1 MISFSN
7 YDLLILISF
16 FLILVI
22 IGLIPA
28 IKDKNSKG
36 EYLLAGRK
44 LGLTLFVMT
53 NVSTWYGGILGI
65 GEFTYNYGLI
75 SWTTQGLPYYFFAI
89 LFAFFLAKKVRK
101 SNLHTIPEKI
111 KQIYGVR
118 AGIISAIFIFF
129 LASPAPYLLMSANIF
144 EIIFGLDKY
153 YAVYISAIVAVLFV
167 IKGGYK
173 SDLFTDVFQFFVMFL
188 GFISIVYFSY
198 EKFSGIEYLV
208 QKLPADHLNPTGG
221 FSIYYLITWFI
232 IAFWTFAD
240 PGFHQRCY
248 SVKNEKIAFKG
259 ILISVVFW
267 ILFDFLTTST
277 GLYSKAYFGDTIE
290 AVMSFPLYANAI
302 LSSGWKGLFFAGL
315 FATIYSTLNSFL
327 FISSSTLIN
336 DIAPHLKALKV
347 YKKSFVTKMRYTIIL
362 TALLS
367 VIIVLFS
374 ESVVQLWYIL
384 GSLFIPGL
392 IFLII
397 AAYYPKLKISTK
409 LSEMQ
414 LMVGFFV
421 SLTVFIL
428 KTSGIELL
436 MEVEPLLIGLLA
448 VALIQLFGHYKR
460 LKN

>member
-7 YDLLILISF
+7 YDIIILIAF

-36 EYLLAGRK
+36 EFLLAGRK
-44 LGLTLFVMT
+44 MGLTFFVMT

-111 KQIYGVR
+111 KQIYGVK

-144 EIIFGLDKY
+144 EILFGLNKY
-153 YAVYISAIVAVLFV
+153 YAVFISAIVAVLFV

-188 GFISIVYFSY
+188 GFIAIVYFSY
-198 EKFSGIEYLV
+198 EKFSGLEYLV
-208 QKLPADHLNPTGG
+208 QRLPSNHLNPTGG

-259 ILISVVFW
+259 ILISVIFW

-277 GLYSKAYFGDTIE
+277 GLYSKAYFGDSID
-290 AVMSFPLYANAI
+290 AILSFPLYANAI

-336 DIAPHLKALKV
+336 DIAPHLKALKI
-347 YKKSFVTKMRYTIIL
+347 YKKSFVTKTRYTIIL

-392 IFLII
+392 LFLII
-397 AAYYPKLKISTK
+397 AAYYPKLKISMQ
-409 LSEMQ
+409 LSELQ
-414 LMVGFFV
+414 LIMGFLV
-421 SLTVFIL
+421 SLMIFIL
-428 KTSGIELL
+428 KTIGIEIFRDI
-436 MEVEPLLIGLLA
+436 EPLLIGLLV
-448 VALIQLFGHYKR
+448 VALIQIFGHYKR

>member
-7 YDLLILISF
+7 YDIIILIGF

-22 IGLIPA
+22 VGLIPA

-36 EYLLAGRK
+36 EFLLAGRK
-44 LGLTLFVMT
+44 MGLTLFVMT

-111 KQIYGVR
+111 KQIYGVK

-144 EIIFGLDKY
+144 EILFGLNKY
-153 YAVYISAIVAVLFV
+153 YAVFISAIVAVLFV

-188 GFISIVYFSY
+188 GFIAIVYFSY
-198 EKFSGIEYLV
+198 QKFSGVEYLV
-208 QKLPADHLNPTGG
+208 QRLPSNHLNPTGG

-259 ILISVVFW
+259 ILISVIFW

-277 GLYSKAYFGDTIE
+277 GLYSKAYFGDSID
-290 AVMSFPLYANAI
+290 AILSFPLYANAI

-336 DIAPHLKALKV
+336 DIAPHLKALKI
-347 YKKSFVTKMRYTIIL
+347 YKKSFVTKTRYTIIL

-392 IFLII
+392 LFLII
-397 AAYYPKLKISTK
+397 AAYYPKLKISMQ
-409 LSEMQ
+409 LSELQ
-414 LMVGFFV
+414 LIMGFLV
-421 SLTVFIL
+421 SLMIFIL
-428 KTSGIELL
+428 KTIGIEIFRDI
-436 MEVEPLLIGLLA
+436 EPLLIGLLV
-448 VALIQLFGHYKR
+448 VALIQMFGHYKR
-460 LKN
+460 LGN

>member
-7 YDLLILISF
+7 YDIIILIAF

-36 EYLLAGRK
+36 EFLLAGRK
-44 LGLTLFVMT
+44 MGLTFFVMT

-111 KQIYGVR
+111 KQIYGVK

-144 EIIFGLDKY
+144 EILFGLNKY
-153 YAVYISAIVAVLFV
+153 YAVFISAIVAVLFV

-188 GFISIVYFSY
+188 GFIAIVYFSY
-198 EKFSGIEYLV
+198 EKFSGLEYLV
-208 QKLPADHLNPTGG
+208 QRLPSNHLNPTGG

-259 ILISVVFW
+259 ILISVIFW

-277 GLYSKAYFGDTIE
+277 GLYSKAYFGDSID
-290 AVMSFPLYANAI
+290 AILSFPLYANAI

-336 DIAPHLKALKV
+336 DIAPHLKALKI
-347 YKKSFVTKMRYTIIL
+347 YKKSFVTKTRYTIIL

-392 IFLII
+392 LFLII
-397 AAYYPKLKISTK
+397 AAYYPKLKISMQ
-409 LSEMQ
+409 LSELQ
-414 LMVGFFV
+414 LIMGFLV
-421 SLTVFIL
+421 SLMIFIL
-428 KTSGIELL
+428 KTIGIEIFRDI
-436 MEVEPLLIGLLA
+436 EPLLIGLLV
-448 VALIQLFGHYKR
+448 VALIQMFGHYKR
-460 LKN
+460 LGN

>member
-1 MISFSN
+1 MISFSS
-7 YDLLILISF
+7 YDILILISF
-16 FLILVI
+16 FLILVL
-22 IGLIPA
+22 IGLLPS

-36 EYLLAGRK
+36 EFLLAGRK
-44 LGLTLFVMT
+44 MGLTLFVMT

-75 SWTTQGLPYYFFAI
+75 SWTTQGLPYYIFAI

-111 KQIYGVR
+111 KQVYGLK

-144 EIIFGLDKY
+144 EIVFGFNKY
-153 YAVYISAIVAVLFV
+153 YAVFISTIVAVLFV

-173 SDLFTDVFQFFVMFL
+173 SDLYTDVFQFLVMFI
-188 GFISIVYFSY
+188 GFIVIVYFSY
-198 EKFSGIEYLV
+198 QKFSGMEYLV
-208 QKLPADHLNPTGG
+208 QKLPANHLNPTGG

-259 ILISVVFW
+259 ILISVIFW
-267 ILFDFLTTST
+267 IFFDFLTTST
-277 GLYSKAYFGDTIE
+277 GLYSKAYFSDSIE
-290 AVMSFPLYANAI
+290 AVLSFPLYANAI
-302 LSSGWKGLFFAGL
+302 LTSGWKGLFFAGL

-336 DIAPHLKALKV
+336 DITPHIKKLKINKI
-347 YKKSFVTKMRYTIIL
+347 SFVTKTRYTIIL
-362 TALLS
+362 TATLS
-367 VIIVLFS
+367 LIIVLFS

-397 AAYYPKLKISTK
+397 ASYYPKLKISTW
-409 LSEMQ
+409 LSELQ
-414 LMVGFFV
+414 LIIGFGV
-421 SLTVFIL
+421 SLIVFIL
-428 KTSGIELL
+428 KMVGIDYLS
-436 MEVEPLLIGLLA
+436 EVEPLLIGLLA
-448 VALIQLFGHYKR
+448 VAIIQVYGHFKR

>member
-7 YDLLILISF
+7 YDIIILIAF

-36 EYLLAGRK
+36 EFLLAGRK
-44 LGLTLFVMT
+44 MGLTFFVMT

-111 KQIYGVR
+111 KQIYGVK

-144 EIIFGLDKY
+144 EILFGLNKY
-153 YAVYISAIVAVLFV
+153 YAVFISAIVAVLFV

-188 GFISIVYFSY
+188 GFIAIVYFSY
-198 EKFSGIEYLV
+198 EKFSGVEYLV
-208 QKLPADHLNPTGG
+208 QRLPSNHLNPTGG

-259 ILISVVFW
+259 ILISVFFW

-277 GLYSKAYFGDTIE
+277 GLYSKAYFGDSID
-290 AVMSFPLYANAI
+290 AILSFPLYANAI

-336 DIAPHLKALKV
+336 DIAPHLKALKI
-347 YKKSFVTKMRYTIIL
+347 YKKSFVTKTRYTIIL

-392 IFLII
+392 LFLII
-397 AAYYPKLKISTK
+397 AAYYPKLKISMQ
-409 LSEMQ
+409 LSELQ
-414 LMVGFFV
+414 LIMGFLV
-421 SLTVFIL
+421 SLMIFIL
-428 KTSGIELL
+428 KTIGIEIFRDI
-436 MEVEPLLIGLLA
+436 EPLLIGLLV
-448 VALIQLFGHYKR
+448 VALIQMFGHYKR
-460 LKN
+460 LGN

>member
-7 YDLLILISF
+7 YDIIILIGF

-22 IGLIPA
+22 VGLIPA

-36 EYLLAGRK
+36 EFLLAGRK
-44 LGLTLFVMT
+44 MGLTLFVMT

-111 KQIYGVR
+111 KQIYGVK
-118 AGIISAIFIFF
+118 ASIISAIFIFF

-144 EIIFGLDKY
+144 EIIFGLNKY
-153 YAVYISAIVAVLFV
+153 YAVFISAIVAVLFV

-188 GFISIVYFSY
+188 GFIAIVYFSY
-198 EKFSGIEYLV
+198 EKFSGLEYLV
-208 QKLPADHLNPTGG
+208 QRLPSNHLNPTGG

-259 ILISVVFW
+259 ILISVFFW

-277 GLYSKAYFGDTIE
+277 GLYSKAYFGDSID
-290 AVMSFPLYANAI
+290 AILSFPLYANAI

-336 DIAPHLKALKV
+336 DIAPHLKILKI
-347 YKKSFVTKMRYTIIL
+347 YKKSFVTKTRYTIIL

-392 IFLII
+392 LFLII
-397 AAYYPKLKISTK
+397 AAYYPKLKISIQ
-409 LSEMQ
+409 LSELQ
-414 LMVGFFV
+414 LIMGFLV
-421 SLTVFIL
+421 SLMIFIL
-428 KTSGIELL
+428 KTIGIEIFRDI
-436 MEVEPLLIGLLA
+436 EPLLIGLLV
-448 VALIQLFGHYKR
+448 VALIQMFGHYKR
-460 LKN
+460 LGN

>member
-7 YDLLILISF
+7 YDIIILIGF

-22 IGLIPA
+22 VGLIPA

-36 EYLLAGRK
+36 EFLLAGRK
-44 LGLTLFVMT
+44 MGLTLFVMT

-111 KQIYGVR
+111 KQIYGVK
-118 AGIISAIFIFF
+118 ASIISAIYIFF

-144 EIIFGLDKY
+144 EIIFGLNKY
-153 YAVYISAIVAVLFV
+153 YAVFISAIVAVLFV

-188 GFISIVYFSY
+188 GFIAIVYFSY
-198 EKFSGIEYLV
+198 EKFSGLEYLV
-208 QKLPADHLNPTGG
+208 QRLPSNHLNPTGG

-259 ILISVVFW
+259 ILISVFFW

-277 GLYSKAYFGDTIE
+277 GLYSKAYFGDSID
-290 AVMSFPLYANAI
+290 AILSFPLYANAI

-336 DIAPHLKALKV
+336 DIAPHLKILKI
-347 YKKSFVTKMRYTIIL
+347 YKKSFVTKTRYTIIL

-392 IFLII
+392 LFLII
-397 AAYYPKLKISTK
+397 AAYYPKLKISIQ
-409 LSEMQ
+409 LSELQ
-414 LMVGFFV
+414 LIMGFLV
-421 SLTVFIL
+421 SLMIFIL
-428 KTSGIELL
+428 KTIGIEIFRDI
-436 MEVEPLLIGLLA
+436 EPLLIGLLV
-448 VALIQLFGHYKR
+448 VALIQMFGHYKR
-460 LKN
+460 LGN